1 MNFAEISD
9 NSILDLLGDRI
20 KRERLNQNRTQI
32 EIGMTAGVALNVIKR
47 LENGRGC
54 TLSNFVRI
62 LRALGKLDHVDTF
75 LPDPGVSPIQLARLS
90 GRERK
95 EASGKRGQ
103 SRKEV

>member
-1 MNFAEISD
+1 MNFAETSD

-32 EIGMTAGVALNVIKR
+32 EISTTAGVALNVIKR
-47 LENGRGC
+47 LEKGRGC

-62 LRALGKLDHVDTF
+62 LRALDKLDHIDTF